1 MSIAII
7 CSFFLLL
14 FLLSYCNFYSIWC
27 FFSSSKSERTK
38 ERESDSIDVAKLV
51 MWYYIWHVCVCVCE
65 SASVSLTL
73 CIVPLCNIVINW
85 WTSTLNTPHGT
96 TIIFYFQCLYK
107 IFSFFIAFPL
117 TCVLR
122 ERECVSCAHAN
133 TITTTKTL
141 TKLTAFNIIEKM
153 STNVLIDKVELLS
166 HLFSLATM
174 DGAVCVCVCVP
185 MSMDFSWGAK
195 NFKDK

>member
-1 MSIAII
+1 MFVF
-7 CSFFLLL
+7 C
-14 FLLSYCNFYSIWC
+14 CCC
-27 FFSSSKSERTK
+27 FCCHTATFIPFGAPSPVRSLWAKQR
-38 ERESDSIDVAKLV
+38 ERETRLMYQNWLCDI
-51 MWYYIWHVCVCVCE
+51 IWHLSVCE
-65 SASVSLTL
+65 STSVSLTL

-96 TIIFYFQCLYK
+96 TIMFYFQCLYK

-122 ERECVSCAHAN
+122 ERVCVSCAHAN

-141 TKLTAFNIIEKM
+141 TKLTAFKIIEKM

-174 DGAVCVCVCVP
+174 DGTVCVCANVDGFFMGCEK
-185 MSMDFSWGAK
+185 FQG
-195 NFKDK
+195 